1 MKKITMYQILF
12 FFLFSMLPIYGQ
24 YNPCYDELYL
34 DLKAGGINSMT
45 TREYHYF
52 TRKDEECAEY
62 NTFDKKYYDQT
73 IMRLEFKG
81 VIEEKKIFNGDL
93 YSGPWYKCK

>member
-1 MKKITMYQILF
+1 MYQILF
-12 FFLFSMLPIYGQ
+12 FFLFSSLPIYGQ

-34 DLKAGGINSMT
+34 NLKAGGINSMT

-62 NTFDKKYYDQT
+62 NTFDKKYYDQLNL
-73 IMRLEFKG
+73 MQ
-81 VIEEKKIFNGDL
+81 EEILKIAEKFSRKNQN
-93 YSGPWYKCK
+93 